1 MKILLFLAAAAVA
14 MAQSVL
20 RMDPPVITA
29 CDNGV
34 AGQATIFWQAPGAG
48 PVTLFAA
55 DTPMT
60 GPEPGTG
67 ATRTGSWVTDGMI
80 FTLRDAYG
88 QALATTS
95 AVVKCDAG
103 GWFPLDVGNEW
114 HFRRNDRVS
123 TGNHSVWRVVRKEQV
138 NGVDWAVLSG
148 TPTDLARLR
157 TDPERRL
164 YSLSNSG
171 VERLLLDPA
180 GDPSGLWLVT
190 ARSPIAITLAG
201 AFSEEL
207 TWRGRVLPLA
217 RDVGRLA
224 RGVGPTYYQS
234 DVVAG
239 SSGGFGVS
247 YTLLEAVIGGARFV
261 PNYPALE
268 LSLETQVV
276 NMEVK
281 SARNCAL
288 PCYFV
293 ACFGADSP
301 NTYKPCIEANVR
313 GGAGRLT
320 LTDPTGKVL
329 FESPASGWVR
339 IPLYTAPATP
349 LPPGRYTVSATVN
362 SSTVTLPLVLN
373 RNTTLVY

>member
-1 MKILLFLAAAAVA
+1 MKSLLFVAAAAITV
-14 MAQSVL
+14 AQSV
-20 RMDPPVITA
+20 RIDPPVITA
-29 CDNGV
+29 CENG
-34 AGQATIFWQAPGAG
+34 AGQATVFWDGRGIA

-60 GPEPGTG
+60 GPEPTTG
-67 ATRTGSWVTDGMI
+67 ATRTGPWVTDGMV
-80 FTLRDAYG
+80 FTLRNSSG
-88 QALATTS
+88 QALAS
-95 AVVKCDAG
+95 ARAVVKCDAG

-114 HFRRNDRVS
+114 HFRRNDRVI
-123 TGNHSVWRVVRKEQV
+123 TGAHSIWRVVRKEQV
-138 NGVDWAVLSG
+138 NGANWSVLSG
-148 TPTDLARLR
+148 TPTDLTRLR
-157 TDPERRL
+157 TDPEGRL
-164 YSLSNSG
+164 YTLSATG
-171 VERLLLDPA
+171 VERLLLA
-180 GDPSGLWLVT
+180 PSGAPSALWQVS
-190 ARSPIAITLAG
+190 ARTPTAITLAG
-201 AFSEEL
+201 VFSEEL
-207 TWRGRVLPLA
+207 TWLGTVVPLS
-217 RDVGRLA
+217 RDTGRLA

-268 LSLETQVV
+268 LSLETQAV
-276 NMEVK
+276 NMGAK

-313 GGAGRLT
+313 GGTGRLT
-320 LTDPTGKVL
+320 LTDPAGTVV
-329 FESPASGWVR
+329 FESPANGWVR

-349 LPPGRYTVSATVN
+349 YPPGRYTVTVTVN
-362 SSTVTLPLVLN
+362 GSTISLPLAIE
-373 RNTTLVY
+373 

>member
-114 HFRRNDRVS
+114 HFRRNDRII
-123 TGNHSVWRVVRKEQV
+123 TGAHSVWRVVRKEQV
-138 NGVDWAVLSG
+138 NGVTWAVLSG
-148 TPTDLARLR
+148 TPSELTRLR
-157 TDPERRL
+157 SDPEGRL
-164 YSLSNSG
+164 YTLSAAN
-171 VERLLLDPA
+171 VESLLLDPTDTQTA
-180 GDPSGLWLVT
+180 PWRVT
-190 ARSPIAITLAG
+190 ARSPTAITLAG
-201 AFSEEL
+201 VFNEEL
-207 TWRGRVLPLA
+207 TWQGPIAGLGQQS
-217 RDVGRLA
+217 GRLA
-224 RGVGPTYYQS
+224 RGVGPTYYQTN
-234 DVVAG
+234 VIAG
-239 SSGGFGVS
+239 SSGGFGS
-247 YTLLEAVIGGARFV
+247 GYTLLEAVIGGARFV

-268 LSLETQVV
+268 LSLETQAV
-276 NMEVK
+276 NMGAK

-301 NTYKPCIEANVR
+301 NTYKPCVEANVR

-320 LTDPTGKVL
+320 LTDPSGNPV
-329 FESPASGWVR
+329 FESPANGWVR

-362 SSTVTLPLVLN
+362 SSTVTLPLVIE
-373 RNTTLVY
+373 

>member
-114 HFRRNDRVS
+114 HFRRNDRII
-123 TGNHSVWRVVRKEQV
+123 TGAHCVWRVVRKEQV
-138 NGVDWAVLSG
+138 NGVTWAVLSG
-148 TPTDLARLR
+148 TPTPSHHAWEPALLEKGYHMAYFDGVNRYYLAWEQR
-157 TDPERRL
+157 
-164 YSLSNSG
+164 SL
-171 VERLLLDPA
+171 L
-180 GDPSGLWLVT
+180 
-190 ARSPIAITLAG
+190 
-201 AFSEEL
+201 
-207 TWRGRVLPLA
+207 
-217 RDVGRLA
+217 GRLMVPPNVWDQYERASEREMQA
-224 RGVGPTYYQS
+224 R
-234 DVVAG
+234 
-239 SSGGFGVS
+239 
-247 YTLLEAVIGGARFV
+247 IK
-261 PNYPALE
+261 ALE
-268 LSLETQVV
+268 
-276 NMEVK
+276 K
-281 SARNCAL
+281 R
-288 PCYFV
+288 
-293 ACFGADSP
+293 
-301 NTYKPCIEANVR
+301 
-313 GGAGRLT
+313 
-320 LTDPTGKVL
+320 
-329 FESPASGWVR
+329 
-339 IPLYTAPATP
+339 
-349 LPPGRYTVSATVN
+349 
-362 SSTVTLPLVLN
+362 
-373 RNTTLVY
+373 